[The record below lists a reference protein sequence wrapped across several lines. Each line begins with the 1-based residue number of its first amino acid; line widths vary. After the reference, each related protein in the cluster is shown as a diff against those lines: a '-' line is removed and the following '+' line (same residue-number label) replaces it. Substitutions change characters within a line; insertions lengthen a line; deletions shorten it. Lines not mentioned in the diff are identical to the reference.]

1 MLFHSWV
8 QSTFCSH
15 IIALGRWFTAVAFN
29 NDQASYEN
37 PSVQFMGSNRTLS
50 NTKDSRAASTNV
62 FLILSGS
69 FIQSEITDVCLY
81 GKFPWNPFKKKQY
94 EEILKI
100 NAVIFTWICLCLS
113 LNRRNNLST
122 YAFFPQMEP
131 RYQLRQVLKYFF
143 LVPMT
148 CWSAQTLGLMRR
160 EEALISRLNTRI
172 VKIYGNSHKSQ
183 LWHQKHSAG

>member
-100 NAVIFTWICLCLS
+100 NAVIFY
-113 LNRRNNLST
+113 LNLFMFIVKQEKQLVHLRFLST
-122 YAFFPQMEP
+122 DGASVPITTSAEVLLLGPHDLLERADIGSDEKGRSINQ
-131 RYQLRQVLKYFF
+131 QVKH
-143 LVPMT
+143 T
-148 CWSAQTLGLMRR
+148 
-160 EEALISRLNTRI
+160 
-172 VKIYGNSHKSQ
+172 NSQ
-183 LWHQKHSAG
+183 NLWKLS